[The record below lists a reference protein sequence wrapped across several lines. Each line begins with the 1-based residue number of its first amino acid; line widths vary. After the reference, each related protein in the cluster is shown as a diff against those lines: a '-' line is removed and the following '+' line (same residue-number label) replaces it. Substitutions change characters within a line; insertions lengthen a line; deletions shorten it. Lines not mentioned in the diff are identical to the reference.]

1 MNLLPNL
8 QLEESRMTSKKDSV
22 PEVLPWYVDRE
33 VDKVERKNRSPG
45 VLRNP
50 PKRRRVNKTRI
61 NEEGVETDDDDEGY
75 MVVRI
80 GEQVQDEEEGQGR
93 YVKDDQA
100 QKGTVDEAEV
110 RVQEA
115 QGHDDE
121 YDEGRSVGD
130 SQVYKVLWSINQ
142 RAEQLL
148 HFHACLLFKLRR
160 SDREG
165 YRETEKG
172 YSWPFTGTRQE

>member
-1 MNLLPNL
+1 
-8 QLEESRMTSKKDSV
+8 MTSKKDSV

-100 QKGTVDEAEV
+100 QQGPVEEAKGH
-110 RVQEA
+110 VQEDP
-115 QGHDDE
+115 GRDDE
-121 YDEGRSVGD
+121 SDAGRSVGD
-130 SQVYKVLWSINQ
+130 LQ
-142 RAEQLL
+142 
-148 HFHACLLFKLRR
+148 
-160 SDREG
+160 EG
-165 YRETEKG
+165 VTE
-172 YSWPFTGTRQE
+172 SEHDV